1 MAYLKY
7 QYKPTF
13 YQEKVIKQKNTKEKL
28 RKSFVGP
35 MIIGIVGSYN
45 LFVTSFNG

>member
-1 MAYLKY
+1 MAYLKD
-7 QYKPTF
+7 QYKATF

-35 MIIGIVGSYN
+35 MIIGIVGSSN
-45 LFVTSFNG
+45 WIGASLNG